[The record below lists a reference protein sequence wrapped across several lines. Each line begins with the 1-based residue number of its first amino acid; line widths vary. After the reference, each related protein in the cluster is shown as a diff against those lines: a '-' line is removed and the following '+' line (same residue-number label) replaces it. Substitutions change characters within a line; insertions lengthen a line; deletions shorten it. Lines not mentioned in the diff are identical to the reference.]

1 MIAPFFYFK
10 AMSTLQ
16 QTSKEIQK
24 IIEITYEDLKVNR
37 STKHGII
44 TSLKM
49 TFNIMLELEP
59 YSKNEKIFILNNVEQ
74 NLKI

>member
-1 MIAPFFYFK
+1 
-10 AMSTLQ
+10 MSTLQ
-16 QTSKEIQK
+16 QTSIEIQK

-49 TFNIMLELEP
+49 AFNIMLELET
-59 YSKNEKIFILNNVEQ
+59 YSKDEKIFILNNVEQ
-74 NLKI
+74 NLKIEP